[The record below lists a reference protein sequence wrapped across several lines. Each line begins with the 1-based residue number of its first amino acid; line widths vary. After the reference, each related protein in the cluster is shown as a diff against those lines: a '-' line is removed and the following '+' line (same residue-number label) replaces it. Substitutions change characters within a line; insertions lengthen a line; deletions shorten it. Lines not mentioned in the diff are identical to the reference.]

1 MEKDI
6 DKIAKYRY
14 TDIDNPRM
22 KEGRKG
28 VFFMSKI
35 SVIGA
40 GSVGATVANDLMI
53 QGVASE
59 IVLID
64 INKKKAIGEAL
75 DIYQGAPFHS
85 PAIVRSGDY
94 EDAAGSDIVVIT
106 CGMAR
111 KPGMTRLDLAQTN
124 VNILKDVARNVVKY
138 ASNAV
143 YVIVSN
149 PVDILTYVFTK
160 ISGLPERQI
169 IGSGTILDT
178 SRLQS
183 ELAKRFHISPKN
195 VHAHVYGEHG
205 DSSFV
210 PWSLVHIANNHVDAY
225 KESSPDR
232 DRIDWNQDYED
243 VEQFVKKSGGMII
256 ENKGATFY
264 AVAMSVCHICKCI
277 FSGAGTALTVS
288 TMMHGE
294 YGVSDVCLS
303 VLSLVDRDGV
313 RGKIL
318 NKLTDEEVQKLQR
331 SAEKLKSVIDQ
342 IEF

>member
-1 MEKDI
+1 
-6 DKIAKYRY
+6 
-14 TDIDNPRM
+14 
-22 KEGRKG
+22 
-28 VFFMSKI
+28 MSKI

-40 GSVGATVANDLMI
+40 GNVGATIANDLMI

-64 INKKKAIGEAL
+64 VNKKKAVGEAL
-75 DIYQGAPFHS
+75 DVYQGAPFCS
-85 PAIVRSGDY
+85 PAIVRPGEY
-94 EDAAGSDIVVIT
+94 ADAQGSDIVVIT

-124 VNILKDVARNVVKY
+124 VDILKTVTENVVPY
-138 ASNAV
+138 AADAI

-160 ISGLPERQI
+160 ISGIPENQI

-183 ELAKRFHISPKN
+183 ELAKRFYISPKN

-210 PWSLVHIANNHVDAY
+210 PWSLVHIANNHVDVY
-225 KESSPDR
+225 KESSPDK
-232 DRIDWNQDYED
+232 DRIRWEQDYED
-243 VEQFVKKSGGMII
+243 VEQFVKKSGAIII

-277 FSGAGTALTVS
+277 FSDAGTALTVS
-288 TMMHGE
+288 SMMHGE
-294 YGVSDVCLS
+294 YGVEDVCLS
-303 VLSLVDRDGV
+303 TLALVDRSGI
-313 RGKIL
+313 RGKII
-318 NKLTDEEVQKLQR
+318 NKLTDKEIEKLQN
-331 SAEKLKSVIDQ
+331 SANKLKSVIAQ
-342 IEF
+342 IKI

>member
-1 MEKDI
+1 
-6 DKIAKYRY
+6 
-14 TDIDNPRM
+14 
-22 KEGRKG
+22 
-28 VFFMSKI
+28 MSKI

-40 GSVGATVANDLMI
+40 GSVGATIANDLMI

-85 PAIVRSGDY
+85 PAIVRPGDY

-106 CGMAR
+106 CGVAR
-111 KPGMTRLDLAQTN
+111 KPGMSRLDLAQTN
-124 VNILKDVARNVVKY
+124 VNILKDVSANVVKH
-138 ASNAV
+138 APNAV

-160 ISGLPERQI
+160 ISGIPERQI

-183 ELAKRFHISPKN
+183 ELAKRFRISPKN

-210 PWSLVHIANNHVDAY
+210 PWSLVHIANNHIDAY
-225 KESSPDR
+225 KESSPDK
-232 DRIDWNQDYED
+232 DRIDWNQDYEE
-243 VEQFVKKSGGMII
+243 VEAFVKKSGAVII

-277 FSGAGTALTVS
+277 YADAGTALTVS

-294 YGVSDVCLS
+294 YGIDDVCLS
-303 VLSLVDRDGV
+303 TLHLVDRTGV
-313 RGKIL
+313 RGKIM
-318 NKLTDEEVQKLQR
+318 NKLTDEEVAKLHV
-331 SAEKLKSVIDQ
+331 SADKLKTVISQ
-342 IEF
+342 IQF

>member
-1 MEKDI
+1 
-6 DKIAKYRY
+6 
-14 TDIDNPRM
+14 
-22 KEGRKG
+22 
-28 VFFMSKI
+28 MSKI

-40 GSVGATVANDLMI
+40 GSVGATVANDLMV

-64 INKKKAIGEAL
+64 INTKKAVGEAL

-94 EDAAGSDIVVIT
+94 SDAENSDIVVIT
-106 CGMAR
+106 CGVAR
-111 KPGMTRLDLAQTN
+111 KPGMSRLDLAQTN
-124 VNILKDVARNVVKY
+124 VNILKDVAKNVVQY
-138 ASNAV
+138 APKAI

-149 PVDILTYVFTK
+149 PVDILTYVFHK
-160 ISGLPERQI
+160 VSGLPENQI

-183 ELAKRFHISPKN
+183 ELAKRFCISPKN

-210 PWSLVHIANNHVDAY
+210 PWSLATIANNHVDVY
-225 KESSPDR
+225 KENSPDK
-232 DRIDWNQDYED
+232 DRIDWNKDYEE
-243 VEQFVKKSGGMII
+243 VETFVKKSGGKII

-277 FSGAGTALTVS
+277 YAGAGTALTIS

-294 YGVSDVCLS
+294 YGVEDVCLS
-303 VLSLVDRDGV
+303 TLALVDRKGV

-318 NKLTDEEVQKLQR
+318 NRLTDEEVAKLQI
-331 SAEKLKSVIDQ
+331 SANKLKEVIAQ
-342 IEF
+342 IEL